1 MTSTKMTSTKMADN
15 KYIRITRSMTRK
27 AAQQQKDAL
36 ITPLEIP
43 LAIPQRTQ
51 LANQMK
57 SKLQQQQRDTT
68 NLDYVIILT
77 IIIVLLLI
85 VILKLYILIKN

>member
-1 MTSTKMTSTKMADN
+1 MTSQPKMADN

-51 LANQMK
+51 LMK
-57 SKLQQQQRDTT
+57 SKLQQRDTT
-68 NLDYVIILT
+68 NLDLDFVIIPT

-85 VILKLYILIKN
+85 VILKLYILIQN